1 MPEAFLGDGLIYEEA
16 LPLAWSAG
24 PIADGLALARLNA
37 DNHQLLGAEASL
49 DEVRVHEALK
59 DESPALVHELQRL
72 EFKVNILL
80 RLTAELALRNSG
92 LPPPQRVR
100 LSSRALEWFGAQ
112 VPGAGTTGLLA
123 LYINSALPQP
133 VRIPCVVAGRAR
145 AGQRARR
152 ATAFQRLERCGDRA
166 ARQAHFPAS
175 PASRRRRSPRGPLN
189 SASKPLHCFLRDN
202 PTYVAGI
209 CQVLFSQVVQLVC
222 RSTRH

>member
-1 MPEAFLGDGLIYEEA
+1 MPEAFLGDGLVYEEA

-59 DESPALVHELQRL
+59 DESPALVQELQRL

-100 LSSRALEWFGAQ
+100 LTSRALEWFGAQ
-112 VPGAGTTGLLA
+112 VPGAGTTGQLA

-133 VRIPCVVAGRAR
+133 VRIPCVVAG
-145 AGQRARR
+145 QREQDNVHVAQLRFSGLSDAVIEQLDKLIFRHHRR
-152 ATAFQRLERCGDRA
+152 L
-166 ARQAHFPAS
+166 
-175 PASRRRRSPRGPLN
+175 
-189 SASKPLHCFLRDN
+189 
-202 PTYVAGI
+202 VAGAR
-209 CQVLFSQVVQLVC
+209 LAG
-222 RSTRH
+222 H